1 MATKR
6 EENRVSNVANAA
18 NQTASE
24 AAYAVKGDVLT
35 FKNFVK
41 KFYNDWSFHLAQALA
56 YSLITAMVPIAILLL
71 AIVGWF
77 LNGLDHHAYTQLIQ
91 HVSQTLPKEVASQQA
106 LTSAASKLQS
116 ASLALTFLA
125 VITALFFGSRLF
137 TLLEA
142 CFDLIY
148 HVRPRPQGKKNLMA
162 IIMILV
168 AVVLIPVLV
177 LASLIPGQVIAF
189 LQNTPFN
196 TNSSMLYTIDGIV
209 SSLIVSFLLFEVMY
223 VFVPNKHE
231 EIGQRIKMS
240 WKGAVT
246 AAVVLQICLIL
257 FPIYTSRFLTGYV
270 GQLAFALILLV
281 FFYLMAVSLLLGA
294 QVNAFFAER
303 VPPPTA
309 DLITRASRT

>member
-1 MATKR
+1 MAIRRQESRTTSAT
-6 EENRVSNVANAA
+6 NMAGQA
-18 NQTASE
+18 ASE
-24 AAYAVKGDVLT
+24 AVYTVEEDALT

-56 YSLITAMVPIAILLL
+56 YSLIAAIVPIAILLL
-71 AIVGWF
+71 ALVGWF
-77 LNGLDHHAYTQLIQ
+77 LSGMDPHAYALLIQ
-91 HVSQTLPKEVASQQA
+91 HVSKALPKEMASQQA
-106 LTSAASKLQS
+106 LTTAANKLRS
-116 ASLALTFLA
+116 ASLGLTVLA
-125 VITALFFGSRLF
+125 VVAAIFFGSRLF

-148 HVRPRPQGKKNLMA
+148 HVRPRPQGKKNLVA

-168 AVVLIPVLV
+168 SVILIPVLT
-177 LASLIPGQVIAF
+177 LASLIPQQAIAF
-189 LQNTPFN
+189 LQNTSLNASPN
-196 TNSSMLYTIDGIV
+196 TLYTVGGIF

-231 EIGQRIKMS
+231 DLARRIGTS

-257 FPIYTSRFLTGYV
+257 FPLYTSRFLSGYV
-270 GQLAFALILLV
+270 GQLAFVLVLLI
-281 FFYLMAVSLLLGA
+281 FFYLMAVSLLIGA

-303 VPPPTA
+303 VSPPAT